1 MTTFVIRRPI
11 TRTQRRAEVARRL
24 PVDAE
29 IMICAGREIIG
40 LFGVPATTRHRNTI
54 TAIARVLGKGGAW
67 STGEPSWAAAQQT
80 FAAVSR
86 SIVCVLRAPYFIR
99 LQLHGSR
106 STSVCH
112 PRTETVTMSRAEHW
126 EHVYQTMGSDQVSW
140 FQAEARLS
148 RQLIETLAPARSS
161 AIIDIGGGAS
171 TLVDGL
177 LGAGCG
183 ALTVLDLSPAALLL
197 ARERLGA
204 RATRVE
210 WQAADVLEAPVPT
223 HAFDVWHDRAVFH
236 FLTADVDRRRYVEQ
250 VQRAVRPGGLVLVAT
265 FAKDGPFRCSGLDV
279 ARYSPTQLHAEFG
292 APFALLESHRELHTT
307 PSGAAQAFTYCA
319 CRVRTTGRPQAAA

>member
-106 STSVCH
+106 SASVCH

-161 AIIDIGGGAS
+161 AIIDIIRRTALS
-171 TLVDGL
+171 TSAIVRRSS
-177 LGAGCG
+177 LGPPSTGQSSWCRITPAFATSTAVHNR
-183 ALTVLDLSPAALLL
+183 ALCDAATYSRMSISTPDL
-197 ARERLGA
+197 
-204 RATRVE
+204 
-210 WQAADVLEAPVPT
+210 Q
-223 HAFDVWHDRAVFH
+223 
-236 FLTADVDRRRYVEQ
+236 
-250 VQRAVRPGGLVLVAT
+250 
-265 FAKDGPFRCSGLDV
+265 
-279 ARYSPTQLHAEFG
+279 
-292 APFALLESHRELHTT
+292 
-307 PSGAAQAFTYCA
+307 
-319 CRVRTTGRPQAAA
+319 